1 MTDKGREAFRRI
13 FGWLCDDQAIEL
25 VHSLSPRRTSMKIE
39 KVEHPTPE
47 SMIENYG
54 QPFELP
60 PLDEPTESVM
70 PTEKIN
76 IKSPSSP
83 QKSSNSSS
91 SKTNN
96 RWKHDDISKEKIMDL
111 IENEKA
117 KLLDKVPLF
126 SFVNTVHSKSIY

>member
-1 MTDKGREAFRRI
+1 
-13 FGWLCDDQAIEL
+13 
-25 VHSLSPRRTSMKIE
+25 MKIE